1 MLGPPPIDRAV
12 PSGCILGFF
21 GVLALIFSGLSGWAG
36 WRVFESE
43 FMRHQ
48 DTAYSYGWLF
58 AGSGAGLVAG
68 AALLYY
74 GGKLAML
81 TGAYETRHNP

>member
-1 MLGPPPIDRAV
+1 M
-12 PSGCILGFF
+12 GFL

-36 WRVFESE
+36 WIVFEIE
-43 FMRHQ
+43 VNGHQ

-58 AGSGAGLVAG
+58 AGSGAGFVAG